1 MKVPLYYYAWF
12 GPGDCSEYLDWE
24 IELTPEE
31 EVAYRQ
37 AVKDGVLFEI
47 EDVEELE
54 GALARA
60 AKEIKAAEG
69 EIEGVLCV
77 KFADPEIEDED

>member
-31 EVAYRQ
+31 EAAYRQ
-37 AVKDGVLFEI
+37 AIKDEVEF
-47 EDVEELE
+47 EDVVELE

-60 AKEIKAAEG
+60 TREIEEEEG
-69 EIEGVLCV
+69 EIEGELCV